1 MDDDF
6 SRYAVYFLPDWESRL
21 FQLASQLIGWD
32 CQEGRRH
39 SPPGPKVLANPDG
52 IDIESATRAVRNYG
66 FHATIKPPMRLA
78 RNMSAAKLAARAAEI
93 TAGHWPFQ
101 VNLRIK
107 RQGRFVALVQEEPP
121 LELADL
127 AADCV
132 KGLDGFRARPRHDEI
147 EKRRAAGLTP
157 RQEDML
163 ARWGYPYVLD
173 EFRFHM
179 TLAGPMDERDAASFI
194 ALARTWIGEDI
205 TLPIWLDRLALVG
218 EGAEG
223 KFRFIRWLDLREER

>member
-1 MDDDF
+1 MDDGF

-39 SPPGPKVLANPDG
+39 SPPGPKELANPDG
-52 IDIESATRAVRNYG
+52 IDIESATRAARNYG

-78 RNMSAAKLAARAAEI
+78 RETNAAELAARAAEI
-93 TAGHWPFQ
+93 TAGHRPFQ

-121 LELADL
+121 LELAGL

-132 KGLDGFRARPRHDEI
+132 KGLDRFRARPRPGEI

-194 ALARTWIGEDI
+194 ALARTWLGEDI

-223 KFRFIRWLDLREER
+223 KFRRILWLDLREER